1 MLRRLFLFFC
11 TLLCLAM
18 PLFALKTACLNSSIA
33 DLWTLA
39 GGSVDISVGEAV
51 ERGFAPPDASLVD
64 DGSGRMVNVEVLLAY
79 LPDLVLGSVDTLS
92 HVRLKSL
99 MDDLDLDML
108 LIREDSFEDFLSVFK
123 TLTDITSRPD
133 LYQKYG
139 IMQKEGIDRIIEE
152 AASFDD
158 KPRVLFLRAGSAFSY
173 VKAKRK
179 DDHFAAAIISD
190 LGAVNIAD
198 EYDALT
204 ESLSLEAVL
213 SSDPDKILI
222 VPQGDEEA
230 SRKYI
235 EHLFSQPGWRDVRA
249 IREGSVYY
257 LDKELFH
264 FKPNGR
270 WLESYEVMKE
280 VLYG

>member
-11 TLLCLAM
+11 TLLCLTM

-51 ERGFAPPDASLVD
+51 ERGFASFDASIVD
-64 DGSGRMVNVEVLLAY
+64 DGSGRMVNAEVLLAN

-99 MDDLDLDML
+99 MDDLGLDMM

-133 LYQKYG
+133 LYLKYG

-158 KPRVLFLRAGSAFSY
+158 KPRILFLRAGSAFSY

-179 DDHFAAAIISD
+179 GDHFAAAIISD

>member
-1 MLRRLFLFFC
+1 
-11 TLLCLAM
+11 M

-64 DGSGRMVNVEVLLAY
+64 AGSGRMVNAEVLLAY

-133 LYQKYG
+133 LYLKYG

-173 VKAKRK
+173 VKAKRRG
-179 DDHFAAAIISD
+179 DHFAAAIISD

-198 EYDALT
+198 EYNALT

-222 VPQGDEEA
+222 VPQGNEEA

>member
-64 DGSGRMVNVEVLLAY
+64 DGSGRMVNAEVLLAN

-99 MDDLDLDML
+99 MDDLGLDML

-235 EHLFSQPGWRDVRA
+235 DHLFSQPGWRDVRA